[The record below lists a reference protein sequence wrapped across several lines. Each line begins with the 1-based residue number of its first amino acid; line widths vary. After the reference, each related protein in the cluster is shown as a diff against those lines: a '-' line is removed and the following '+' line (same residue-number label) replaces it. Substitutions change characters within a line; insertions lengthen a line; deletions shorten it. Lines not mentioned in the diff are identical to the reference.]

1 MCRVLYIE
9 DDTEHRLMLSTLLT
23 SHGFTVEA
31 AKNGLEGVEKVREW
45 EPDVILLD
53 LLLPLMDG
61 FGVMNTLKED
71 PTTQNIPIVVISA
84 WPTADNRKR
93 VREAGAQNFI
103 TKPFQAEELVNAIRE
118 CLPQSEE
125 ILEVKELP
133 EAEDLP
139 QAEEL
144 PEAEELKTG

>member
-1 MCRVLYIE
+1 MNRVLYVE
-9 DDTEHRLMLSTLLT
+9 DDTEHCLMLSSILT
-23 SHGFTVEA
+23 SQGFDVETA
-31 AKNGLEGVEKVREW
+31 RTGLEGVEKAHEW

-61 FGVMNTLKED
+61 FGVMNSLKENA
-71 PTTQNIPIVVISA
+71 TTQNIPIIVISA

-103 TKPFQAEELVNAIRE
+103 AKPFQIEELFNVIRE
-118 CLPQSEE
+118 C
-125 ILEVKELP
+125 
-133 EAEDLP
+133 LP

-144 PEAEELKTG
+144 PEAEELKTD

>member
-1 MCRVLYIE
+1 MTKVLYVE
-9 DDTEHRLMLSTLLT
+9 DDTEHCLMLSSLLT
-23 SHGFTVEA
+23 SQGFAVETA
-31 AKNGLEGVEKVREW
+31 RNGLEGIEKARNW

-61 FGVMNTLKED
+61 FGVMNSLKED
-71 PTTQNIPIVVISA
+71 ATTQDIPIIVISA

-103 TKPFQAEELVNAIRE
+103 TKPFHTEELVNTIRE
-118 CLPQSEE
+118 S
-125 ILEVKELP
+125 
-133 EAEDLP
+133 LP

-144 PEAEELKTG
+144 AEAEELKTG